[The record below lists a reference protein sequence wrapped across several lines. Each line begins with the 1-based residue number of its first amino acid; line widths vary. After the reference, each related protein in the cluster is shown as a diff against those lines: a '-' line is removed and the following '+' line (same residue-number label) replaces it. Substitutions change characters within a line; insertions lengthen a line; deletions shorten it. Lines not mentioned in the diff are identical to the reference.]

1 MSDKGI
7 LLHITSLP
15 SPYGIGTFG
24 RCAYKFADR
33 LAEKGYKYWQIL
45 PLCPTGF
52 RDSPYQ
58 SFSSFAGN
66 PYLIDLDMLCKKRL
80 LRHSE
85 IDSINWGKD
94 PSHVDFGTIY
104 EKRFPL
110 LLRMSSRFDFSDP
123 LYIDFCESNREWLDD
138 YAVFMAMKKF
148 VGGEPWYNWDRRV
161 RFRDPS
167 YMHKL
172 MGVFSSEIRFWKMIQ
187 YLFYEQ
193 WYELKAHVN
202 SLGIQIIG
210 DMPLYVALDSAD
222 VWSRPEKFLLNDQL
236 EPTALAGCPP
246 DSFSKDGQ
254 MWGNPI
260 YDWPHMKDHEYEWWI
275 ERLRYIS
282 SLYDI
287 TRIDHFRGFD
297 SYYSIDAAAAT
308 AAQGHW
314 EKGPGLTFF
323 RHVESKL
330 GNLSLIAEDLGFM
343 SDSVRQ
349 LVKDTGFPGMKVF
362 EFAFDEPDSTYLPE
376 HYDKNCFAYIGT
388 HDNDT
393 LKGWLSSLDEQTLV
407 KVKKYV
413 HLEKDEI
420 LSEKIMSVMADSDAK
435 AVIFQMQDILGLGT
449 ESRMNIPSTVK
460 DNWTWRMTEKDLSF

>member
-260 YDWPHMKDHEYEWWI
+260 YDWPHMKDHEYECK
-275 ERLRYIS
+275 RLAELGVGILLEHELVSVR
-282 SLYDI
+282 LGNG
-287 TRIDHFRGFD
+287 R
-297 SYYSIDAAAAT
+297 
-308 AAQGHW
+308 
-314 EKGPGLTFF
+314 
-323 RHVESKL
+323 RHVTLRHLLTGRELATTHDHVVVEHGTVPVSDL
-330 GNLSLIAEDLGFM
+330 FDELRPLSSNDGVTELDSLIGPAPLRVQPAARLELHRIGDAV
-343 SDSVRQ
+343 SSRSVHAA
-349 LVKDTGFPGMKVF
+349 M
-362 EFAFDEPDSTYLPE
+362 
-376 HYDKNCFAYIGT
+376 
-388 HDNDT
+388 
-393 LKGWLSSLDEQTLV
+393 LDALRLCVQ
-407 KVKKYV
+407 
-413 HLEKDEI
+413 
-420 LSEKIMSVMADSDAK
+420 
-435 AVIFQMQDILGLGT
+435 F
-449 ESRMNIPSTVK
+449 
-460 DNWTWRMTEKDLSF
+460 